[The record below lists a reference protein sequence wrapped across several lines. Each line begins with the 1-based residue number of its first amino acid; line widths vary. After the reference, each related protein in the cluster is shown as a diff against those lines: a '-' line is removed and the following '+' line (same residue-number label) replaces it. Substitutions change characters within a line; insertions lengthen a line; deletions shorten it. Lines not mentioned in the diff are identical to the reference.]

1 MSLRDQADKEAID
14 QIRADKP
21 AQFTVGAYIDADGKL
36 RGITTYDRKWT
47 NGWGATAYMRAWWDD
62 LSVTA
67 HPKLE
72 AGVEVVK
79 RF

>member
-1 MSLRDQADKEAID
+1 MSLRDQADQAAID
-14 QIRADKP
+14 LVKASKP
-21 AQFTVGAYIDADGKL
+21 AQFTVGAYIGADGQL

-47 NGWGATAYMRAWWDD
+47 NGWGLTAYARAWWDD

-72 AGVEVVK
+72 GGVEVVK